1 MYKPYNLTLPL
12 YNSICVTVNSTTR
25 IIGTRGIHQRVKQ
38 FKNWANF
45 NYSTLSLKKN
55 KNINIKHALY
65 YYTEI

>member
-38 FKNWANF
+38 FKIGP
-45 NYSTLSLKKN
+45 TLIILLSL
-55 KNINIKHALY
+55 
-65 YYTEI
+65 